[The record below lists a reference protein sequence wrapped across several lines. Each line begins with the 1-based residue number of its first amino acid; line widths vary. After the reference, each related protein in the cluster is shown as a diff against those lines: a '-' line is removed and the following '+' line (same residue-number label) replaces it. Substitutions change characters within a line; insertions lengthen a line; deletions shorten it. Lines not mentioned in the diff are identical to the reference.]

1 MPAFRN
7 LLTSLIAVTVAISL
21 PGQEDTSNRTRA
33 VSDNLAA
40 ALADTM
46 PKFNPP
52 PAEPEKTEE
61 EILAEEPK
69 NGIVR
74 LPQIVVEGKR
84 PPVFSE
90 RQINTDK
97 GLKELAVKRYYS
109 GAGAALNPTDIPFFG
124 KLAEQTAI
132 QMWEEDERLRR
143 MAEFEEHADT
153 MAILGDEEESEEVRK
168 LARDATARKVYLPDP
183 SALHRETNGK

>member
-1 MPAFRN
+1 MRLLHRFFAFS
-7 LLTSLIAVTVAISL
+7 LLLGAFTAGA
-21 PGQEDTSNRTRA
+21 QEDTSNRTRV

-52 PAEPEKTEE
+52 PPEPEKTEE
-61 EILAEEPK
+61 EILAEQPK

-74 LPQIVVEGKR
+74 LPQIVVEGRR

-97 GLKELAVKRYYS
+97 GLKELAVKRYYA
-109 GAGAALNPTDIPFFG
+109 GAGATLNPTDVPFFG

-132 QMWEEDERLRR
+132 KMWEEDERLRQ
-143 MAEFEEHADT
+143 MAKYEGLAET
-153 MAILGDEEESEEVRK
+153 MEILGDEEESEEVRK
-168 LARDATARKVYLPDP
+168 MIREATAREAYLPDA
-183 SALHRETNGK
+183 SALHREANGK